1 MTGSLEEEIRHRE
14 RGHVKTEPEIG
25 VTQPHGR
32 EVKHAR
38 STRRGREAWTS
49 LPLTPQGSSPADT
62 WVSEFCCFKPGCLWS
77 LGAVAQDTDTLL

>member
-32 EVKHAR
+32 EVKHAG

-49 LPLTPQGSSPADT
+49 
-62 WVSEFCCFKPGCLWS
+62 VSL
-77 LGAVAQDTDTLL
+77 